1 MDRWRALF
9 KGPLL
14 IQRYRDREDL
24 KPLERSTVSD
34 IVNIWRSKLSSISWL
49 EMDPSDW
56 TANGFLVLFVVP
68 SGNDRGAR

>member
-14 IQRYRDREDL
+14 IQRYRDGEDL

-49 EMDPSDW
+49 ES
-56 TANGFLVLFVVP
+56 A
-68 SGNDRGAR
+68 